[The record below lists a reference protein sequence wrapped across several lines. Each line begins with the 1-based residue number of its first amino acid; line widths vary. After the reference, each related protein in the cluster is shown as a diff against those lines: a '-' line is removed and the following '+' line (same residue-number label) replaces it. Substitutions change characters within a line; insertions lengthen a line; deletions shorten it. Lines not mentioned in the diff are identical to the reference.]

1 MKNTIVRAFSLSS
14 DAEKIIDS
22 YTTKGGFKSKSKALD
37 TLLKEYN
44 YDIDRLRKDYNHLAR
59 LYNKLLKKY
68 KETVKESINN
78 DTD

>member
-1 MKNTIVRAFSLSS
+1 MKNTTVRAFSISS

-22 YTTKGGFKSKSKALD
+22 YASKRGFKSKSKAVD

-44 YDIDRLRKDYNHLAR
+44 HMAIK
-59 LYNKLLKKY
+59 YNKLLMKY
-68 KETVKESINN
+68 RKEVKESINN